1 MEAALIVIS
10 AHGGLAPA
18 GGTFLC
24 FTDYARPSM
33 RIAALSHTS
42 VVFIMTHDSIAL
54 GEDGPPHQP
63 VEHLAALRA
72 IPNLYVF
79 RPCDAVETIECWQ
92 LALENPR
99 APSVLALTRQNLPQL
114 RLGYDETNRSAAGAY
129 ELVPAENAA
138 EVSLFAPGSEVSVAG
153 AACKLLRERGVSAR
167 RVAGPCFG
175 LLRR

>member
-42 VVFIMTHDSIAL
+42 VVYIMTHDSIGL

-72 IPNLYVF
+72 MPNMRLF
-79 RPCDAVETIECWQ
+79 RPADAVETAERWQ
-92 LALENPR
+92 LALERTTGPTG
-99 APSVLALTRQNLPQL
+99 LARSRQNLP
-114 RLGYDETNRSAAGAY
+114 
-129 ELVPAENAA
+129 PA
-138 EVSLFAPGSEVSVAG
+138 
-153 AACKLLRERGVSAR
+153 RISAR
-167 RVAGPCFG
+167 ARHIGHH
-175 LLRR
+175 